1 MTSPGSTV
9 AARSK
14 SVGIDLG
21 ARRIGLAV
29 SDREGRIAFP
39 WGVVHRSGDPD
50 ADRRRVV
57 EVVIDVEATSVV
69 VGLPLSMNGR
79 PGPAAKAAVEEARRL
94 SAELAGQGVSVVTF
108 DERLTTVSAQA
119 ALASAGTCG
128 RAARERIDGA
138 AATVLLQA
146 WLDAR

>member
-9 AARSK
+9 AAQSK

-21 ARRIGLAV
+21 ARRIGIAV
-29 SDREGRIAFP
+29 SDREGRMAFP
-39 WGVVHRSGDPD
+39 WGVVRRTGDPD
-50 ADRRRVV
+50 VDRRRVV
-57 EVVIDVEATSVV
+57 AVVLEVDATSVV

-79 PGPAAKAAVEEARRL
+79 PGPAAKAAAEEARRL
-94 SAELAGQGVSVVTF
+94 STELAGQGVSVVTF

-119 ALASAGTCG
+119 ALASAGTRG

-138 AATVLLQA
+138 AAAVLLQA